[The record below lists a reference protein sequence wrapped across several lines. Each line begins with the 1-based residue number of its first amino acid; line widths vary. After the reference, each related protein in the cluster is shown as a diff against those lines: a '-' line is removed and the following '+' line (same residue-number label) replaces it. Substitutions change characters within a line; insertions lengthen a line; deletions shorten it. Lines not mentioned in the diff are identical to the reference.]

1 MRLNQ
6 PKLLQVHEVGGH
18 MLLVGKP
25 DKRTEHMASL
35 VARQRDNR
43 EGYNV
48 RTGKVLQAFG
58 TAGSTG
64 VELEKSPRS
73 VPKHLLNQL
82 KELLEVRG
90 ALPLKKLPAE
100 YEEEFGYKLE
110 WRKLGFTC
118 LEDLFTSH
126 IEAVALFRLTPEP
139 LGWVVKLKEE
149 ECKDYSSFKR
159 NVIVPKPLQVN
170 LKQKKVS

>member
-35 VARQRDNR
+35 VARQRENR

-58 TAGSTG
+58 MAENSG
-64 VELEKSPRS
+64 VEMVKSPRS

-90 ALPLKKLPAE
+90 ALPLKKLPIE

-110 WRKLGFTC
+110 WQKLGFTC
-118 LEDLFTSH
+118 LEDLFTSD
-126 IEAVALFRLTPEP
+126 IEAVALFRLTPEQ
-139 LGWVVKLKEE
+139 LGWVAKLKEE
-149 ECKDYSSFKR
+149 ECEDYSSFKR
-159 NVIVPKPLQVN
+159 SIMVPKPVQVN
-170 LKQKKVS
+170 LKQR